1 MVEQS
6 SGNEKWL
13 SLSQAA
19 EQLSI
24 HPTTLRRWAD
34 NGDIPVM
41 LTPGGHRRFAA
52 ADVIHFAHERRRRRR
67 VGDIEQI
74 WAERAVIQT
83 RREMVVHQDDPWLS
97 GFDSEARARGR
108 LMGQQLIGLMLQ
120 YLSAEDG
127 GRDILQEARQ
137 IGRQYGRHAL
147 EAGMSLT
154 EALQVSIF
162 FRDAL
167 VESALQLPENVR
179 IRPEANVRLLRRIN
193 TLSNTVHLAIAEVY
207 DVAHTD

>member
-1 MVEQS
+1 MVEQL
-6 SGNEKWL
+6 SGHDRWL
-13 SLSQAA
+13 SLSEAA
-19 EQLSI
+19 EQLSV

-52 ADVIHFAHERRRRRR
+52 SDVTHFASERRRLRQASD
-67 VGDIEQI
+67 VEQI

-83 RREMVVHQDDPWLS
+83 RREMVVHQDDSWLS
-97 GFDSEARARGR
+97 GFDSEARARSR
-108 LMGQQLIGLMLQ
+108 LMGQRLIGLMLQ
-120 YLSAEDG
+120 YLSAEDDG
-127 GRDILQEARQ
+127 QSILQEARK
-137 IGRQYGRHAL
+137 IGRQYGRNAL

-154 EALQVSIF
+154 ESVQVSIF

-179 IRPEANVRLLRRIN
+179 IRPETNLRLLRRIN
-193 TLSNTVHLAIAEVY
+193 TLLNSVHLAIAEVY
-207 DVAHTD
+207 DAPHPA